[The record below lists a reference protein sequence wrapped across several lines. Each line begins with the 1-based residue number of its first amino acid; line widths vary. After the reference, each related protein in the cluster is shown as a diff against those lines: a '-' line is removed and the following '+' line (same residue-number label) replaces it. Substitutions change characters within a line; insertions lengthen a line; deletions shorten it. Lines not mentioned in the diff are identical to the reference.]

1 MEENEMSFKEF
12 VKTVKELVA
21 ERSGKEVRINE
32 VSKNNGVKYTGMMI
46 ITGSNIVPTIY
57 LEQYWEMFNN
67 GMKIPTIVDIILQSH
82 AQAARENVV
91 MDWFMDWESV
101 KDKVAYKLINYDNNK
116 DLLDK
121 IPYTK
126 FLDLAKVYYVIYED
140 DNVGSGTILIHNS
153 HMDMWRVTI
162 DQIDAAADINTP
174 QKKPVWIRSMNDIV
188 SEHGLEE
195 LLEDNEEVNFNF
207 LVITNKEKC
216 LGAGTI
222 CYKGVLHEIANS
234 LQRDLII
241 IPSSIHECLLLK
253 MKGDENL
260 DNIKELV
267 KEANS
272 TSVQPEERLSDSVY
286 IYRKQTD
293 KIELA

>member
-1 MEENEMSFKEF
+1 MAFEEF
-12 VKTVKELVA
+12 VKKVKELVA

-57 LEQYWEMFNN
+57 LEQYWEMFNS
-67 GMKIPTIVDIILQSH
+67 GMEIPMIVDLILQSNDR
-82 AQAARENVV
+82 AARESVN

-140 DNVGSGTILIHNS
+140 DNVGKGTILIHNS
-153 HMDMWRVTI
+153 HMEMWKVDL
-162 DQIDAAADINTP
+162 DQINETADINTP
-174 QKKPVWIRSMNDIV
+174 QKQPVWIRSMNDILRQ
-188 SEHGLEE
+188 HDMEE
-195 LLEDNEEVNFNF
+195 LLEDSQKLTIGF
-207 LVITNKEKC
+207 LVASNKEKC
-216 LGAGTI
+216 LGAGAML
-222 CYKGVLHEIANS
+222 YDGVLQDIADK
-234 LQRDLII
+234 LQSDVII

-253 MKGDENL
+253 ME
-260 DNIKELV
+260 DNIDFDYLKELV

>member
-1 MEENEMSFKEF
+1 MAFEEF
-12 VKTVKELVA
+12 VKTVQELVA

-82 AQAARENVV
+82 AQAARENVI
-91 MDWFMDWESV
+91 MDWFMNWESV
-101 KDKVAYKLINYDNNK
+101 KDKIAYKLINYKSNK
-116 DLLDK
+116 ELLEN

-126 FLDLAKVYYVIYED
+126 FLDLAKVYYVIFED

-153 HMDMWRVTI
+153 HMEMWRVTI
-162 DQIDAAADINTP
+162 DQIDATADINTP
-174 QKKPVWIRSMNDIV
+174 QKKPVWVQSMNDIV
-188 SEHGLEE
+188 SEHDMEE
-195 LLEDNEEVNFNF
+195 IMEDDEKHTIGFFVASNR
-207 LVITNKEKC
+207 EKC
-216 LGAGTI
+216 LGAGAML
-222 CYKGVLHEIANS
+222 YDGVLQDIANK
-234 LQRDLII
+234 LQSDLII
-241 IPSSIHECLLLK
+241 LPSSIHECLILK
-253 MKGDENL
+253 ME
-260 DNIKELV
+260 DNVDFDYLKELV